1 MEDTSYISP
10 KNLGSLHEMRAQ
22 ITIQRELLLRS
33 SACFIFLKLGFHA
46 TMNQKQKWEQQQ
58 SGTQGTSQV
67 KMNQSCNNLMV
78 IERTRSESRLK
89 QTSVAAHKISLVVR
103 R

>member
-10 KNLGSLHEMRAQ
+10 KNLGSLHKMRAQ

-33 SACFIFLKLGFHA
+33 SACFILLKLGFHA

-58 SGTQGTSQV
+58 SGTQGKSQV
-67 KMNQSCNNLMV
+67 KNESKLQQSHGY
-78 IERTRSESRLK
+78 RK
-89 QTSVAAHKISLVVR
+89 DKIRITVEADKCSST
-103 R
+103 